1 MSLAIRLIN
10 AILQFL
16 GKPAPAGLSN
26 VEIPLVKG
34 ALVVIKV
41 VENLLLFNASL
52 HPDVI
57 VHSCYLLIVQHRDV
71 FRFDLVLRELLLHR
85 DDYIFL
91 LLQDVQ

>member
-10 AILQFL
+10 AIFQFL
-16 GKPAPAGLSN
+16 GEPAPAGLSN

-34 ALVVIKV
+34 ALVVIEV
-41 VENLLLFNASL
+41 VKDLLLFNASL

-57 VHSCYLLIVQHRDV
+57 VHSRHLFVVQQRDV
-71 FRFDLVLRELLLHR
+71 LRFDLVLRELLLHR

-91 LLQDVQ
+91 LLQDV